1 MAEAETL
8 SAVLATAP
16 KANIRNPD
24 LRNVR
29 PARARIITRE
39 GSVLRARGLQVWQ
52 SVPNDDEAL
61 SQSRGRPLALRS
73 TKTKRFHAAFAR
85 EGDPLKGDRGRY
97 YSQDWPS
104 KEDFRGCRRQ
114 D

>member
-39 GSVLRARGLQVWQ
+39 GSVLRARGPQVWQ
-52 SVPNDDEAL
+52 SVPKDDEAL
-61 SQSRGRPLALRS
+61 SQSRGRPLALIS
-73 TKTKRFHAAFAR
+73 TRIK
-85 EGDPLKGDRGRY
+85 
-97 YSQDWPS
+97 PS
-104 KEDFRGCRRQ
+104 VQ
-114 D
+114 